1 MHTQS
6 LRLPDGLAERLDRL
20 AKATH
25 RSKTSFLLEAL
36 ERYLDEREDLEVALA
51 RVRDPG
57 AEYVDHAEVKRAARR
72 D

>member
-6 LRLPDGLAERLDRL
+6 LRLPDNLAERLDRL
-20 AKATH
+20 AKATR

-57 AEYVDHAEVKRAARR
+57 AEYVDHAEVKRATHR